1 MSPANSLWTPTV
13 ARGAGAGT
21 GRHVVIGRRGLSRR
35 TFLST
40 VAAAGLAVP
49 LAACGSDDSSSGGGN
64 TSTVRLTFGTGSPEK
79 ERGELEKNLR
89 AQGIAVQWLGP
100 FPNHAPT
107 MQAVTGGS
115 ADFSFGGSSTP
126 ADAAILA
133 GSPLVYVGFGESSP
147 RTSAILVLPKSGIRS
162 VKDLAGKSVAVN
174 KAGLGEF
181 LLVAALEKYGVPKDQ
196 VKFVYLN
203 PPDAGPAFSTGKV
216 DAWSIWSGPREQA
229 EVTYGAVPIFVDQ
242 DELPRQLDFRTYL
255 VRREYAEKNPDLV
268 RKVINAYVAEY
279 EWQANHIEETVRI
292 QTAAANYPDG
302 VLQKLT
308 ANRVVTKLKLIDDDA
323 IEKLQ
328 YGADW
333 MTDHKVLSGK
343 LVVADHAVKL

>member
-1 MSPANSLWTPTV
+1 MSPANPLWTPTA
-13 ARGAGAGT
+13 ARGADNS
-21 GRHVVIGRRGLSRR
+21 RHTVIGRRGFSRR

-40 VAAAGLAVP
+40 AAAAGLAVP
-49 LAACGSDDSSSGGGN
+49 LAACGSDDSGKGSGS
-64 TSTVRLTFGTGSPEK
+64 TTTVRLTFGTGSPEK
-79 ERGELEKNLR
+79 ERGVLEKNLQ
-89 AQGIAVQWLGP
+89 AQGITVQWLGP

-107 MQAVTGGS
+107 LQAVTGGS

-174 KAGLGEF
+174 KSGLGEF

-203 PPDAGPAFSTGKV
+203 PPDAAPAFSTGKV

-229 EVTYGAVPIFVDQ
+229 EVAYGAVPIFVDQ
-242 DELPRQLDFRTYL
+242 DELPRQLDFRSYL
-255 VRREYAEKNPDLV
+255 VRKEYAEKNADLI
-268 RKVINAYVAEY
+268 RKVINAYTADF
-279 EWQANHIEETVRI
+279 EWQASHIEETVRI

-302 VLQKLT
+302 VLQKLV
-308 ANRVVTKLKLIDDDA
+308 ASKVVTKLKLIDDDA

-333 MTDHKVLSGK
+333 LSERKVLPSK
-343 LVVADHAVKL
+343 IVIADHVAKL

>member
-1 MSPANSLWTPTV
+1 MSPANPLWTPTA
-13 ARGAGAGT
+13 ARGADN
-21 GRHVVIGRRGLSRR
+21 GRHTVIGRRGFSRR

-40 VAAAGLAVP
+40 AAAAGLAVP
-49 LAACGSDDSSSGGGN
+49 LAACGSDDSGKGN
-64 TSTVRLTFGTGSPEK
+64 GSTTTVRLTFGTGSPEK
-79 ERGELEKNLR
+79 ERGVLEKNLQ
-89 AQGIAVQWLGP
+89 AQGITVQWLGP

-133 GSPLVYVGFGESSP
+133 GSPLVYVGFAESSP

-174 KAGLGEF
+174 KSGLGEF

-203 PPDAGPAFSTGKV
+203 PPDAAPAFSTGKV

-229 EVTYGAVPIFVDQ
+229 EVAYGAVPIFVDQ
-242 DELPRQLDFRTYL
+242 DELPRQLDFRSYL
-255 VRREYAEKNPDLV
+255 VRKEYAEKNADV
-268 RKVINAYVAEY
+268 IRKVINAYAAEF
-279 EWQANHIEETVRI
+279 EWQANHIEEALRI

-302 VLQKLT
+302 VLQKMV
-308 ANRVVTKLKLIDDDA
+308 ANKVVTKLKLIDDDA

-333 MTDHKVLSGK
+333 LSERKVLPSK
-343 LVVADHAVKL
+343 IVIADHVAKL